1 MIIEQA
7 INKVLEKHG
16 YIQTN
21 LASASARKQIVKE
34 IASLINLNKENN

>member
-16 YIQTN
+16 HMQATN
-21 LASASARKQIVKE
+21 VIRDDDASPMHRILISLAYQ
-34 IASLINLNKENN
+34 